1 MTSTT
6 DPTQQTEEAEKTR
19 APGPDTASG
28 AWDDGLIARR
38 AGAASA
44 TGGGQPLVP
53 VLPAPHTGG
62 PAPARTAPTTTSRPA
77 STPCAN

>member
-19 APGPDTASG
+19 EPEGAAPPPGPDTASG

-38 AGAASA
+38 AGSASA

-53 VLPAPHTGG
+53 VLPAPHTGR
-62 PAPARTAPTTTSRPA
+62 PAP
-77 STPCAN
+77 